1 MLGGI
6 SRYGSM
12 GLSDGLSEVW
22 LMTSKTRAT
31 GSNQQDEAA
40 SRRRASARLSRAI
53 SVGAVASTLLAF
65 ANPGCS
71 RVCGIFTGN
80 AGSQSPV
87 AHRTSSEPAYPG
99 DAFADSGSGAI
110 ASVGSKAESEADLIA
125 SLPDRSTAKDN
136 DAALKSTTPRW
147 INEPQ
152 ASAPAAKAVNVFGEF
167 DGVQRGPVR
176 TVGESGFQQHTF
188 VDEGEDSDVTVDPA
202 GKWLAFTSTRHNTSG
217 DIYLQ
222 RVDGTS
228 VTQLTNDPARDAF
241 PAFSPD
247 GHWLAFSS
255 TRAGNWQIYRMDL
268 DGREVVQVTSGPM
281 QAIHP
286 SFSPD
291 GTRLVY
297 SALGPRSGQ
306 WELWTVNLLTG
317 ERRQVGYGLFP
328 SWSPDKSVDRIA
340 YQKPR
345 QRGSRWFSLWTM
357 ELVNGE
363 GRRNTEVAVSSN
375 AAIVSPCWSPDG
387 HKLAFTT
394 VVQPTASTPKSAA
407 GQQDVWTVD
416 VDGAN
421 KHRLTDGNGTN
432 LQPAWAADNR
442 VYFVSNRGGNESIW
456 SVRTDTVD
464 TFSASAGK
472 ATKSPGAGHSAEASA
487 DTKEATT
494 H

>member
-1 MLGGI
+1 
-6 SRYGSM
+6 
-12 GLSDGLSEVW
+12 
-22 LMTSKTRAT
+22 MTSKTRVT
-31 GSNQQDEAA
+31 TEDNQHDGAA
-40 SRRRASARLSRAI
+40 SRRRRASIRLSRAI
-53 SVGAVASTLLAF
+53 SVGALASTLLAF

-71 RVCGIFTGN
+71 RVCGIFSGG
-80 AGSQSPV
+80 AGSQSQV
-87 AHRTSSEPAYPG
+87 AQRSAAGPAYPG
-99 DAFADSGSGAI
+99 DALVEPGSS
-110 ASVGSKAESEADLIA
+110 ASASNVESEADLIA
-125 SLPDRSTAKDN
+125 SLPERSATHGDTTAM
-136 DAALKSTTPRW
+136 PQW

-176 TVGESGFQQHTF
+176 VVGESGFQQHTF
-188 VDEGEDSDVTVDPA
+188 VDEGEDSDVTVDPG
-202 GKWLAFTSTRHNTSG
+202 GKWLAFTSTRHNTNG

-247 GHWLAFSS
+247 GHWIAFSS

-306 WELWTVNLLTG
+306 WELWTVNLLSG

-340 YQKPR
+340 YQRPR

-357 ELVNGE
+357 DLVNGE

-375 AAIVSPCWSPDG
+375 AAIVAPCWSPDG

-394 VVQPTASTPKSAA
+394 VVQPTAATSKSAA

-416 VDGAN
+416 ADGAN

-456 SVRTDTVD
+456 SVRADTVD
-464 TFSASAGK
+464 TFTASAGK
-472 ATKSPGAGHSAEASA
+472 ATKSPAAGEHSVEASA
-487 DTKEATT
+487 DTKEVT

>member
-1 MLGGI
+1 
-6 SRYGSM
+6 
-12 GLSDGLSEVW
+12 
-22 LMTSKTRAT
+22 MTSNETRVTARN
-31 GSNQQDEAA
+31 GQHDETAR
-40 SRRRASARLSRAI
+40 RRRASVRLSRAI

-71 RVCGIFTGN
+71 RVCGIFGGGGAQPVARQTSNEKLYQDDARFEPGPS
-80 AGSQSPV
+80 ASSSQSKP
-87 AHRTSSEPAYPG
+87 
-99 DAFADSGSGAI
+99 
-110 ASVGSKAESEADLIA
+110 ESEADLIA
-125 SLPDRSTAKDN
+125 SLPGRDANDTA
-136 DAALKSTTPRW
+136 AASSSAPQW

-152 ASAPAAKAVNVFGEF
+152 SSTPAAKAVNVYGEF
-167 DGVQRGPVR
+167 DGVRRGPVR
-176 TVGESGFQQHTF
+176 AVGESGFQQHTF

-247 GHWLAFSS
+247 GKWIAFSS

-306 WELWTVNLLTG
+306 WELWTVNLLSG

-328 SWSPDKSVDRIA
+328 SWSPDQSVDRIA

-375 AAIVSPCWSPDG
+375 AAIVAPCWSPDG

-394 VVQPTASTPKSAA
+394 VVQPTGSTAKAAA

-416 VDGAN
+416 ADGAN

-472 ATKSPGAGHSAEASA
+472 ATKSPAAGHSAEANA
-487 DTKEATT
+487 DTKEVT